1 MIYIVMI
8 LLVLMNSYSQIL
20 LKKGA
25 GSVSQQNIFLSFLNK
40 YTFTGY
46 SLFLAITVVNVFLL
60 KYIDLKQ
67 FTIILSCNYLI
78 SYFMAIYFLKE
89 SFSYRKMVGTLVI
102 VIGVVVYNLSF

>member
-1 MIYIVMI
+1 MIYITMVM
-8 LLVLMNSYSQIL
+8 LVLMNSYSQIL

-25 GSVSQQNIFLSFLNK
+25 GSADDKNILLSFLNR

-46 SLFLAITVVNVFLL
+46 FLFLAITVINVFLL

-78 SYFMAIYFLKE
+78 AYMMAIYFLKE
-89 SFSYRKMVGTLVI
+89 SFSLKKVLGTLLI
-102 VIGVVVYNLSF
+102 VIGVIVFNLRL